1 MLFCCTMMLSC
12 STSWGALLRKA
23 SSSRSML
30 MSALSNII
38 RQ

>member
-12 STSWGALLRKA
+12 STSWGALFRKV

-30 MSALSNII
+30 MSALSNIM